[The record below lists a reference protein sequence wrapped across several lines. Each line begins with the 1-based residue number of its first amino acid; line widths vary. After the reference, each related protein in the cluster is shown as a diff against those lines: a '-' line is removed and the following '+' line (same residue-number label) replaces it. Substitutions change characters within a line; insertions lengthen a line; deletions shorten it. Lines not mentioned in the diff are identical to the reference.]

1 MPTRTRFEAT
11 ARRGYAI
18 LTLLLAV
25 GMAFSIRRFSS
36 VADAQS
42 ERLAAKEHDITLV
55 ERLRWS
61 CELIVSHGRGYLISG
76 NHDLLAEADDA
87 KARFH
92 EYARALRSRSLS
104 PTALQLLTEVERA
117 AGNFM
122 RLQENLFTARQQ
134 SDDTRLIARRFEKE
148 LRPLRHDVELSL
160 LRLIDYK
167 QIVIENLHDEARRER
182 TQLAARLY
190 SLLGLL
196 TSTGLGIAWY
206 FTKRLGGSYN
216 QVREA
221 REAARKAVTARDD
234 LMGIV
239 AHDLRNP
246 LSAITLKAARLRR
259 TADSEGVRQQAE
271 SIEHVAKRMEHLIR
285 TMLDAATMEAYKF
298 SVTPAPCAVDDL
310 LGETLELFGPL
321 AESKQVRFE
330 QSVTEPGLVIHAERD
345 RVIQVLSNLLGNALK
360 FTPRGGRVTLS
371 VEKEGTMARFAVID
385 TGPGIPRENLSSIF
399 ERFWKDVAPGEK
411 GTGLG
416 LYIAKG
422 IVDAHGGRIWVESEV
437 GDGARFYFTLPIA
450 EAAALRTPAPEEA
463 PALSTGSDP
472 RRVG

>member
-11 ARRGYAI
+11 ARMGYAI

-36 VADAQS
+36 VADAQID
-42 ERLAAKEHDITLV
+42 RLSAKEHEITLV

-61 CELIVSHGRGYLISG
+61 SELIVSHGRGYLVSG
-76 NHDLLAEADDA
+76 NPELLAAADDA
-87 KARFH
+87 RARFR
-92 EYARALRSRSLS
+92 ENVRVLRSRPLS
-104 PTALQLLTEVERA
+104 PTGLQLVAEAERE
-117 AGNFM
+117 AGRFM
-122 RLQENLFTARQQ
+122 RLQGELLAARQA
-134 SDDTRLIARRFEKE
+134 SEDTRLIARRFDEE
-148 LRPLRHDVELSL
+148 LLPLRRDLDRSL
-160 LRLIDYK
+160 ARLIEHK
-167 QIVIENLHDEARRER
+167 VSIVEDIYDDARAER
-182 TQLAARLY
+182 AALVVRLY

-196 TSTGLGIAWY
+196 TSAGLGIAWY
-206 FTKRLGGSYN
+206 FTRRLGGSYN

-234 LMGIV
+234 LMGIM

-271 SIEHVAKRMEHLIR
+271 SIEHVAKRMERLIR

-298 SVTPAPCAVDDL
+298 SVTPAPCAVADL
-310 LGETLELFGPL
+310 LSETLELFGSL

-330 QSVTEPGLVIHAERD
+330 QSVNEPGLVICAERD
-345 RVIQVLSNLLGNALK
+345 RVLQVLSNLLGNALK

-371 VEKEGTMARFAVID
+371 VDKEGTMARFAVVD

-437 GDGARFYFTLPIA
+437 GGGARFYFTLPIA
-450 EAAALRTPAPEEA
+450 EAAALRAPAAEEA
-463 PALSTGSDP
+463 PALSAGSDP
-472 RRVG
+472 RRGG